1 MTKTLWITAKD
12 RERLNRYLVDLLAVE
27 TAANH
32 EGLLQLNEGLQR
44 AHVIEDPAQT
54 PANVITMRSRV
65 RLHNQTTGT
74 TVECTLVYPEE
85 NDSARGCVSVL
96 APLGTA
102 LLGHR
107 AGETIEV
114 DLPRGRTV
122 FSVEALLYQPE
133 AAGEFDR

>member
-12 RERLNRYLVDLLAVE
+12 RARLNRYLVDLLAVE
-27 TAANH
+27 GSPRRA
-32 EGLLQLNEGLQR
+32 GLQQLSEELQR

-54 PANVITMRSRV
+54 PGDVITMRSRV

-96 APLGTA
+96 APLGAA
-102 LLGHR
+102 LLGRR
-107 AGETIEV
+107 AGETVEV
-114 DLPRGRTV
+114 DLPRGHTTFV
-122 FSVEALLYQPE
+122 VEAMLYQPE
-133 AAGEFDR
+133 AAGEFNR